1 MSALRVLVICALV
14 ASVLGH
20 AVLKTPTPYNAN
32 PSKTGPC
39 GLAGT
44 FPTMPSQATWLVGSS
59 VTIVWQMIAGDGNGL
74 VTVSADPNGG
84 TDFSATNAKTI
95 TTFQTTDV
103 RTYTQTFKVPDVSCA
118 ASKDGLCTI
127 QFATA
132 TNWFSCTRV
141 NITACDGCPVP
152 PPNPPTCVTA
162 TGLSFCKTGVD
173 ARNNR
178 RVLIP
183 EGQSPVVI
191 DAELSATYLNYLNNT
206 NVFTNGQDSTCR
218 AEYKTFLCNSQ
229 LPLCPGSGEEYSQT
243 SACRGQCRETMS
255 QCQLTELHAALYDC
269 DSLRLCAGESP
280 ASSVHVMPLVVLG
293 ALVLALL
300 F

>member
-1 MSALRVLVICALV
+1 MTALRVLVICALV

-32 PSKTGPC
+32 PSKTAPC

-44 FPTMPSQATWLVGSS
+44 FPTLTSQATWLVGDT

-74 VTVSADPNGG
+74 VTVVADPNGG
-84 TDFSATNAKTI
+84 TDFSAANAKPI
-95 TTFQTTDV
+95 TTFNTNDV
-103 RTYTQTFKVPDVSCA
+103 KTYTQSFVVPDISCA

-141 NITACDGCPVP
+141 NITACPGCPAP
-152 PPNPPTCVTA
+152 PPPAPKCTTA
-162 TGLSFCKTGVD
+162 TGLAFCVGTNQ
-173 ARNNR
+173 RNNR
-178 RVLIP
+178 AVLIP

-191 DAELSATYLNYLNNT
+191 DAELSATFNSYLNNT
-206 NVFTNGQDSTCR
+206 NVFTNGKDATCR
-218 AEYKTFLCNSQ
+218 TDYKTFLCNSQ
-229 LPLCPGSGEEYSQT
+229 LPLCPGSGEAYSQV
-243 SACRGQCRETMS
+243 SACRAQCRQTMKE
-255 QCQLTELHAALYDC
+255 CQLTELHAALYDC

-280 ASSVHVMPLVVLG
+280 ASSLHIMPLVFLS